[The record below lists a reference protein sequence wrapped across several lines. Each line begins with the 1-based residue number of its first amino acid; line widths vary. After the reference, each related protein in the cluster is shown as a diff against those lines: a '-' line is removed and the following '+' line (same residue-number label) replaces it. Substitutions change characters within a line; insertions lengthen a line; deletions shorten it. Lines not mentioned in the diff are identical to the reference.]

1 MKKSTTESIPADDR
15 RQQREPRYPP
25 RDLLPSYPSQ
35 SLQFLRK
42 VQRPGASEEHL
53 RAADGPCP
61 SPRLAMC
68 RLSIVIVGAGLGGLA
83 AAIAL
88 GLKGHA
94 VRVVEQA
101 QQLGEVGF
109 LRCFPSSLFSK
120 INNNTCISNP
130 LVLRADDSVRSVPGF
145 KFHRI
150 QADCCT
156 GGACIR
162 ISSSVLWCPKESR
175 SGGGKT
181 AGSLGTR
188 ISGLAFKAT
197 SACRIM
203 WCIERTCTRRCM
215 RERKSSVWLLRWA
228 AE

>member
-109 LRCFPSSLFSK
+109 FALFSFF
-120 INNNTCISNP
+120 P
-130 LVLRADDSVRSVPGF
+130 FFQDQQQHL
-145 KFHRI
+145 HI
-150 QADCCT
+150 QPPRPT
-156 GGACIR
+156 G
-162 ISSSVLWCPKESR
+162 
-175 SGGGKT
+175 
-181 AGSLGTR
+181 
-188 ISGLAFKAT
+188 
-197 SACRIM
+197 
-203 WCIERTCTRRCM
+203 
-215 RERKSSVWLLRWA
+215 
-228 AE
+228 